1 MGELHAHC
9 QCDNCSGADCG
20 QDDPETHEI
29 YQAGIKLHDDAV
41 RQDERDKIYKRLKN
55 MTETESKSILSKL
68 VTTTY
73 VNWSDID
80 CLFAELKDDPEK
92 EAAPVGD
99 A

>member
-20 QDDPETHEI
+20 QDDPEAQEI

-41 RQDERDKIYKRLKN
+41 RNKALNSAIDAITAKLDDRDRNWKGMQKAIKI
-55 MTETESKSILSKL
+55 I
-68 VTTTY
+68 
-73 VNWSDID
+73 
-80 CLFAELKDDPEK
+80 AELKEDPEK

-99 A
+99 AL

>member
-20 QDDPETHEI
+20 QDDPEAHEI
-29 YQAGIKLHDDAV
+29 YQAGIKLHDDAIRNKALDSV
-41 RQDERDKIYKRLKN
+41 IDAITAKLDDRDRNWEGMQKAIKIIADLK
-55 MTETESKSILSKL
+55 
-68 VTTTY
+68 
-73 VNWSDID
+73 
-80 CLFAELKDDPEK
+80 DPEK

>member
-29 YQAGIKLHDDAV
+29 YQAGIKLHDDAIRNKV
-41 RQDERDKIYKRLKN
+41 LDSVIDAITAKLDDRDRNWKGMQKAIKI
-55 MTETESKSILSKL
+55 I
-68 VTTTY
+68 
-73 VNWSDID
+73 
-80 CLFAELKDDPEK
+80 AELKEDPEK

>member
-1 MGELHAHC
+1 MTETHRHC

-20 QDDPETHEI
+20 QDDPEAHEI
-29 YQAGIKLHDDAV
+29 YQAGIKLHDDAI
-41 RQDERDKIYKRLKN
+41 RQDERDKIYKRLDALAYQDF
-55 MTETESKSILSKL
+55 EAGSKIP
-68 VTTTY
+68 V

-80 CLFAELKDDPEK
+80 CLFAELKEDPEK